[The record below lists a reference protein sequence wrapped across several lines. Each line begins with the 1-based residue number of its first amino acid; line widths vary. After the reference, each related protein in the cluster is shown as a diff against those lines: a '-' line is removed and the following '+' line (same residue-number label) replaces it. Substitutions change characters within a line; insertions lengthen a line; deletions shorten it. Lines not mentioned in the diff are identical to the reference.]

1 MLIGY
6 INTNKIIWTSSLLM
20 ELSKVGNKIN
30 SAGKNKQCTIQVK
43 DITIDIMSRT
53 LVFDIFIKTLLQNIL
68 LKCNNILLK
77 KISSIIKGFMKIF
90 LSLFIL
96 FNYNFVS
103 ADHHHDHDHHDDH
116 SKERREGAV
125 HVHGYNQV
133 DLITNDNIMKITY
146 TMPIVQ
152 LNDEHD
158 EKNDDHDHHH
168 HDNEEKTPDLSS
180 FKNHNLVFET
190 SKNANAN

>member
-1 MLIGY
+1 
-6 INTNKIIWTSSLLM
+6 
-20 ELSKVGNKIN
+20 
-30 SAGKNKQCTIQVK
+30 
-43 DITIDIMSRT
+43 
-53 LVFDIFIKTLLQNIL
+53 
-68 LKCNNILLK
+68 
-77 KISSIIKGFMKIF
+77 MKIF

-103 ADHHHDHDHHDDH
+103 ADHHHDHHDDHDDH
-116 SKERREGAV
+116 SEERREGAV

-168 HDNEEKTPDLSS
+168 HDNEEKHQIFQAL
-180 FKNHNLVFET
+180 KIII
-190 SKNANAN
+190 